1 MTITEDQLSNALV
14 AAVRDALIEGH
25 RIEVPGLGTFG
36 VRHVPSKVERADDD
50 SSVMVPPRDVV
61 EFNATSD

>member
-25 RIEVPGLGTFG
+25 RIDVPGLGTFD

-50 SSVMVPPRDVV
+50 SSVMIPPRDVV
-61 EFNATSD
+61 EFKATSE